1 MLEKA
6 PNQREDHEIL
16 HVTELLK
23 GIQFFKEAN
32 LKEQDLNE
40 LVQSA
45 FHFQRYQAGE
55 APVVYGEEGNSLFI
69 IIKGTVSVIVPHPHI
84 KNFKARW

>member
-1 MLEKA
+1 M
-6 PNQREDHEIL
+6 
-16 HVTELLK
+16 TELLK

-32 LKEQDLNE
+32 MKEQDLNE

-45 FHFQRYQAGE
+45 FHFERYQAGQ
-55 APVVYGEEGNSLFI
+55 APVQYGQQGNSLFI

-84 KNFKARW
+84 KNFKAKWLEFNELKEWKE